1 MTSGGFDEEFDFVVV
16 GSGGGSMCAALV
28 MRASGKSVVV
38 LEKTDLLGG
47 TTARSG
53 GVMWIPNNPLMAKD
67 GVEDSYEK
75 SMTYLDATAG
85 ASIDAPGAS
94 KERLSAYVT
103 QGANMVNF
111 LMGQGVKL
119 RRSPYWPDY
128 YDDRPGGSAPG
139 RTVMAEVFDVN
150 ELGEWKAKLRP
161 NAIKVPATLD
171 DSLTL
176 TTFNR
181 SWKGKK
187 MLVKVGL
194 RGLFGKLTGKDYVTA
209 GNALQ
214 GRMLQAAV
222 KAGVDLRVNAAVT
235 SFILE
240 DGAVKGVV
248 IQRDG
253 RDWRIGARL
262 GVLVNAG
269 GFAQNQE
276 MRDRYAPGTSVL
288 WTGAAPG
295 DTGEMLQAM
304 MGIGAGV
311 AQMEERVGHQH
322 VLPPGEEN
330 SDGQGI
336 TVTKVGSQ
344 LDIAKPHSIVVDQ
357 SGVRYMNE
365 SGSYMA
371 FCKNVLERNKTVP
384 AIPSWWIVDQYYMKT
399 YMFCKRMP
407 GSTLPQEWFDSG
419 WLKKADT
426 IEELA
431 VKIGVD
437 PTVLKDTVDR
447 FNAGAREGRDPEF
460 HRGDR
465 AYDNWLGDIVHTPS
479 QAIGPV
485 DKAPYYAAPVHPGDL
500 GTYGG
505 VITDDQARVLRE
517 DGSVIPGL
525 YATGTSTASVMG
537 RYYPG
542 AGSSVGPS
550 FVWGY
555 VAAKHAAGAGN
566 QL

>member
-1 MTSGGFDEEFDFVVV
+1 MTNAGFDEEFDFVVV

-28 MRASGKSVVV
+28 MRAAGKSVVV

-75 SMTYLDATAG
+75 SMQYLNATAG
-85 ASIDAPGAS
+85 QSQDAPGAS
-94 KERLSAYVT
+94 EERLSNYVT
-103 QGANMVNF
+103 EGPKMIDF
-111 LMGQGVKL
+111 LMKQGVKL
-119 RRSPYWPDY
+119 RRAPYWPDY
-128 YDDRPGGSAPG
+128 YDERPGGSAPG
-139 RTVMAEVFDVN
+139 RTVMAEVFDAN

-161 NAIKVPATLD
+161 NAIKVPAALD
-171 DSLTL
+171 DSLIL

-181 SWKGKK
+181 SWRGKK

-194 RGLFGKLTGKDYVTA
+194 KGLYGKLTGKDYVTA

-214 GRMLQAAV
+214 GRMLQASL
-222 KAGVDLRVNAAVT
+222 KAGVDLRVNAGVT
-235 SFILE
+235 SFIME
-240 DGAVKGVV
+240 NGAVKGVV
-248 IQRDG
+248 IHCDG

-276 MRDRYAPGTSVL
+276 MRDKYIPNTSVQ

-295 DTGEMLQAM
+295 DTGEMLREM
-304 MGIGAGV
+304 MSIGAGV
-311 AQMEERVGHQH
+311 GQMEERVGHQH
-322 VLPPGEEN
+322 VIPPGEEN
-330 SDGQGI
+330 NDGKGI

-357 SGVRYMNE
+357 TGLRYMNE

-371 FCKNVLERNKTVP
+371 FCKNILERNKTVP
-384 AIPSWWIVDQYYMKT
+384 AIPSWWIVDSYYMKT

-407 GSTLPQEWFDSG
+407 GSNLPQEWFDSG
-419 WLKKADT
+419 FLKKGDT

-431 VKIGVD
+431 VQINVD
-437 PTVLKDTVDR
+437 PKVLKGQIER
-447 FNAGAREGRDPEF
+447 FNEDARQGRDTEF
-460 HRGDR
+460 QRGAR
-465 AYDNWLGDIVHTPS
+465 AYDNWLGDIVYKPS

-485 DKAPYYAAPVHPGDL
+485 DKPPFYAAPVYPGDL

-505 VITDDQARVLRE
+505 VVTDAFARVLRE

-542 AGSSVGPS
+542 AGSSIGPS

-555 VAAKHAAGAGN
+555 VAAKHASGTGN